1 MTNPVVFCSDCGSDI
16 SPSVC
21 TIDVETSLDSL
32 YSDLK
37 LVLMTGMEYTEPGS
51 VISNCI
57 LLIGS
62 AEGDC
67 GKCTKPCLHPLAT
80 ADLESFFHVGD
91 VRDTHSSRTQIS
103 SRSIGLMTLLAL
115 SFAKIPP
122 QRVPSSRSSSPRSCS
137 PLGWGSWE
145 VAKKAD
151 SSGTVQTRGWSKCT
165 TTIVTGRKESR
176 SMCLREYACR
186 PISNDSRVSFIL
198 SRYS

>member
-1 MTNPVVFCSDCGSDI
+1 MTNPDVFCSDCGPEI

-21 TIDVETSLDSL
+21 TMDVETSLDSL
-32 YSDLK
+32 DSDLK

-91 VRDTHSSRTQIS
+91 VRDAHSSRIQIS
-103 SRSIGLMTLLAL
+103 SRSIGLMTLPAS
-115 SFAKIPP
+115 SFAKTPP
-122 QRVPSSRSSSPRSCS
+122 RRAPSSRSSSPRSCS
-137 PLGWGSWE
+137 PFGWGSWT
-145 VAKKAD
+145 VARKAD
-151 SSGTVQTRGWSKCT
+151 SSGTVQTRRW
-165 TTIVTGRKESR
+165 
-176 SMCLREYACR
+176 
-186 PISNDSRVSFIL
+186 
-198 SRYS
+198 